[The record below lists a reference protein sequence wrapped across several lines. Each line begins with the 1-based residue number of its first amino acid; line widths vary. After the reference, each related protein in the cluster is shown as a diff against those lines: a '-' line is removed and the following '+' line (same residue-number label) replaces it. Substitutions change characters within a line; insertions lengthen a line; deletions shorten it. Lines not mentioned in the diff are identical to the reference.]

1 MYIRCLALLLVAQL
15 TSISGQ
21 SIKPHVLCE
30 DDNITVTAG
39 SSGIITYTKRDNN
52 RPCTLILSGFNSDSR
67 VSIPGVDRLSGAL
80 CLFSDASLTINNVVY
95 CVEGSDSPNT
105 AVVLVPT
112 GYLNITL
119 PSADVPQFTITYY
132 NNGKQT
138 RKYIVCNT
146 KFSNLFIQISKIM
159 LKYQ

>member
-67 VSIPGVDRLSGAL
+67 VSIPGVDKSTKNECNAGSPAVY
-80 CLFSDASLTINNVVY
+80 INRVVY
-95 CVEGSDSPNT
+95 CVTEDKSLNTLVIVLSD
-105 AVVLVPT
+105 

-119 PSADVPQFTITYY
+119 PSADVTQFTIKYY
-132 NNGKQT
+132 NNGT
-138 RKYIVCNT
+138 
-146 KFSNLFIQISKIM
+146 
-159 LKYQ
+159 